1 MTLKATSTA
10 VVKDLYTIHENYNTY
25 KNISNTSKYVYGHND
40 ISFKEKIDKLLR
52 IDLVG
57 FTYAD
62 NKYIHRHFKDITD
75 KELVGIARTRVIS
88 QKIIELSETSTINSY
103 HSRLNSNIYKN
114 IFPETILN
122 MEYILN
128 IINNS
133 KNESEYVIQENHNF
147 ELYDVVYKD
156 SNGIY
161 YKSQAINSLS
171 CSVDGIITEVSSKDS
186 FTVSL
191 SGMFPYEHQSFKDTT
206 ILYLSDKYPG
216 KIVHY
221 YNIENKIYIPIAIY
235 ANNNIIINIQNG
247 SSGVYLSSYEE
258 YNENQNFENYTY
270 SELKEVI
277 DTIKGDV
284 NEL

>member
-1 MTLKATSTA
+1 MTLKATSTT

-75 KELVGIARTRVIS
+75 KELVGITRTRVIS
-88 QKIIELSETSTINSY
+88 QKIIELSETSTMNSY

-161 YKSQAINSLS
+161 YKSQATNSLS
-171 CSVDGIITEVSSKDS
+171 CNVDGIIAEVSSKDS

-191 SGMFPYEHQSFKDTT
+191 SGMFSYEHQSFKDTT

-235 ANNNIIINIQNG
+235 ANNSIIINIQNG